1 VKNLPLT
8 APDILS
14 NTEKVVVM
22 TPSHKLDVLIVD
34 DDAGIRDVLKGF
46 LESRNCVVR
55 QASSGSEALDELN
68 RSTPDLVFLDIYMP
82 EMDGLQLMRIIKRL
96 WPQLKVIAMS
106 GYATENV
113 AREIIDLGAGDFLT
127 KPIELDQLDD
137 LLPLVHTVAQDC
149 STAPDE

>member
-1 VKNLPLT
+1 
-8 APDILS
+8 
-14 NTEKVVVM
+14 M
-22 TPSHKLDVLIVD
+22 TPTHNLSVLIVD

-46 LESRNCVVR
+46 LESRDCTVR

-68 RSTPDLVFLDIYMP
+68 RSMPDLVFLDIYMP

-96 WPQLKVIAMS
+96 WPQLRVIAMS

-127 KPIELDQLDD
+127 KPIELEQLDD
-137 LLPLVHTVAQDC
+137 ILPIIQPVCPNV
-149 STAPDE
+149 SISPREE